1 MLASIIGVNVCLV
14 GYALMMAFVRRPR
27 SRVLSATL
35 IFDTIQLKKVP
46 PRKPKTSA
54 SASAPSRPNIGLAT
68 GPEEVERYIEPR
80 DIGESRPGTS
90 CDRLPDS
97 VAADT
102 AAAAT
107 QSTRLEALL
116 FDVYAPMSAAVRASG
131 RIREIRECTA
141 RRTTGAIAGAPTLAP
156 EPNIDL
162 GPGEVEHM
170 PAATQSTR
178 LEALLF
184 DVYAPMSAAVRAS
197 ERIRQIRESTAGLTT
212 GAIAGAPTVAPAGA
226 PAGAA
231 AGLVASAAMDS
242 PDSSIESPERPRQS
256 GNERAATREPQSG
269 NERRALQ
276 VRGRALSLAR
286 GRPSLRKAHMS
297 TIGSTS
303 SQPCSPLSEVELSI

>member
-1 MLASIIGVNVCLV
+1 MLASMIGVNVCLV

-35 IFDTIQLKKVP
+35 IFDTIQLKRVP

-68 GPEEVERYIEPR
+68 GPEEVERFIEPR

-90 CDRLPDS
+90 CDHRLPDS

-107 QSTRLEALL
+107 KSTRLEALL
-116 FDVYAPMSAAVRASG
+116 FDVYAPMSAAVRASW
-131 RIREIRECTA
+131 
-141 RRTTGAIAGAPTLAP
+141 
-156 EPNIDL
+156 
-162 GPGEVEHM
+162 
-170 PAATQSTR
+170 
-178 LEALLF
+178 
-184 DVYAPMSAAVRAS
+184 
-197 ERIRQIRESTAGLTT
+197 RIRQIRESTAGLTT

-242 PDSSIESPERPRQS
+242 PDSSTESPERPRQS

-276 VRGRALSLAR
+276 VRGRALSLTR
-286 GRPSLRKAHMS
+286 GRPSLRKAHMKS